1 MSLRQGDVWMKLLE
15 ILQGIDYRL
24 IQGSTD
30 VDIKSLQY
38 NSKKVSDGDL
48 FFCIKGFST
57 DGHKY
62 AEAAQK
68 NGAKYYC

>member
-1 MSLRQGDVWMKLLE
+1 MDEALRNFA
-15 ILQGIDYRL
+15 GIDYRL

-30 VDIKSLQY
+30 VDIKVFNTIQ
-38 NSKKVSDGDL
+38 KVSDGDL
-48 FFCIKGFST
+48 FLHKGFST

-68 NGAKYYC
+68 WCKGYYC